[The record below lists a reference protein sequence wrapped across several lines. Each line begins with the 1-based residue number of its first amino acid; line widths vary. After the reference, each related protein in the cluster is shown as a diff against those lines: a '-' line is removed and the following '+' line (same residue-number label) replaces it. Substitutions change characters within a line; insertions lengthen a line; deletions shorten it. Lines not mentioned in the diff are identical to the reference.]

1 MREVIQMTFALWMII
16 ISNATNGVVHV
27 SDYRSLQECKQA
39 AMDAAYIGTTNGS
52 QIFSFVCIK
61 NGSNL

>member
-1 MREVIQMTFALWMII
+1 MTFALWMIV

-27 SDYRSLQECKQA
+27 SNYRSLDECKQA
-39 AMDAAYIGTTNGS
+39 AMEAAYVGPTNGS
-52 QIFSFVCIK
+52 QTFSFVCIK